1 VHINFS
7 KTRHFSVLIVF
18 CFLFAALIIRL
29 IYIQILSSKPLSEL
43 AEKQHKF
50 FVRLPAQRGNI
61 YDRRGRVMAI
71 YMDTPSV
78 YAIPRLISDK
88 KNTAFILAKKLG
100 IDQGRLARKLNKNN
114 YFAWVKRKVEQE
126 TADKIEKLDIR
137 GVRLMNEP
145 KRFYPGGKLA
155 CHVLGMTGV
164 DNEGLEGVELYCDK
178 DLKGEPGWRL
188 SSRDA
193 KMREVISFQKD
204 FAPAREGKSV
214 VLTIDEVI
222 QHIIEKEVEHLA
234 KKYRP
239 AAISIVALN
248 PRTGEILGM
257 ANYPWFDPNDISE
270 VGMSELKN
278 RAITD
283 FFEPGSVFK
292 VVTASAALEEG
303 VVDFDSEFYC
313 EKGAYKIGKRT
324 LHDYRPYGTLKFR
337 QIIEKSSNIGT
348 AKVAAKLGRE
358 KLAEYIKRFN
368 FNKTTGIDL
377 PGEAAGLVRNLSE
390 WSYVDMTTI
399 PMGQGVAVTALQLAA
414 CIGAIANDGVL
425 MRPYV
430 VKKILDAEGVA
441 VKENGPGTLR
451 RVISKETARKV
462 KELLAGAVEKGTG
475 IPAGLEHFTA
485 CGKTG
490 TAEKVNPEG
499 GYYKNKYISS
509 FMGFAPSD
517 GSGAALV
524 VCVDEPI
531 GEHFGSRVA
540 APAFK
545 RIMEKILPYL
555 GIESDKGETKK
566 GS

>member
-1 VHINFS
+1 MHINFS